1 MEPTDRRDSSD
12 SSLSPVPSPHHNSQ
26 RGLADTIAVAQPS
39 FMRNVEGVTN
49 QNSTISGG
57 AISAKNTTTT
67 TSSTS
72 EKVKKPRKRKEP
84 DPDGK
89 SKNEE
94 KTKKPRK
101 PRASNPDGTTATNKK
116 QKISTDTTVP
126 TSNTAAIQSRQP
138 TIRDLVSGYQSPKTT
153 PSLQQSTSNP
163 IKAEHLAPSP
173 LSSRPASSGQRFDPI
188 RGMLI
193 EDPAPTRVP
202 SQTSSPSLSRPLPA
216 SSVASLINPTMPPKS
231 TAPPLKPKEVLS
243 ASIPSRVTNTTPKSK
258 DPHSP
263 SVQSQASVT
272 APKPKEVHSITTSK
286 PTEVQSPSMRQPFSS
301 PAAKSVSGAVASS
314 LHPEIVKPAPP
325 PSIVHK
331 SASEVTTPGPQM
343 DSKPSSSA
351 ATPKAQRHSPP
362 AKRAAPKAT
371 GSGLLSSS
379 DLFGGSG
386 TSDDKTLRHGVD
398 IDIHIKLDPAG
409 GNTINMAQE
418 ILRKYG
424 ADALNPRAA
433 AHRDR
438 LLQVAAAANRLEQGS
453 GDDMSVDLDNADNDS
468 NDEMGG
474 TKDDHATG
482 SAVDGEK
489 PKRTRTKKAEEYDKE
504 DDFIDDT
511 ELAWEE
517 SAAVAKDGFFVYSG
531 PLIREDQNKA
541 DSAAPTRGR
550 GRGRGRGSRGGGVTH
565 AALAAKTT
573 DQSGTT
579 GTETTGG
586 RARGRGT
593 GTTRKPR
600 IKKADRERMEFEKM
614 QREQLASSMGSKML
628 ASAPPAT
635 ATAATS

>member
-1 MEPTDRRDSSD
+1 MEPTGRRDSSD
-12 SSLSPVPSPHHNSQ
+12 SSLSPVPSPHANSQ
-26 RGLADTIAVAQPS
+26 RGFADTIAVAQPS
-39 FMRNVEGVTN
+39 FMRNAEGVTN
-49 QNSTISGG
+49 QNSTIPGG
-57 AISAKNTTTT
+57 ALSAKNTTTT
-67 TSSTS
+67 TPSTS

-89 SKNEE
+89 LKNED
-94 KTKKPRK
+94 KIKKPRK
-101 PRASNPDGTTATNKK
+101 PRASNPDGTTAANKK
-116 QKISTDTTVP
+116 QKISADTTVP
-126 TSNTAAIQSRQP
+126 TSNNTAAIQSRQP
-138 TIRDLVSGYQSPKTT
+138 TIRDMVSGYQSPKTT

-163 IKAEHLAPSP
+163 IKTEHLAPAPSP
-173 LSSRPASSGQRFDPI
+173 LASRPASSGQRFDPI

-193 EDPAPTRVP
+193 EDPAPSRAS
-202 SQTSSPSLSRPLPA
+202 SQTSSPNLSRPPPA
-216 SSVASLINPTMPPKS
+216 SSVASLINPPMPPKS
-231 TAPPLKPKEVLS
+231 SAPPLKPKEVLS
-243 ASIPSRVTNTTPKSK
+243 TSIPSKVTSTTPKSR
-258 DPHSP
+258 DPYSP
-263 SVQSQASVT
+263 SVPSKASVT
-272 APKPKEVHSITTSK
+272 ALKPKEVQSITMSQ
-286 PTEVQSPSMRQPFSS
+286 PTEIQSPSMRQPFSS
-301 PAAKSVSGAVASS
+301 PAAKPVSAAVASS
-314 LHPEIVKPAPP
+314 LHPEIVKPVPP
-325 PSIVHK
+325 PSIIHK
-331 SASEVTTPGPQM
+331 SASEVVTPGPQM
-343 DSKPSSSA
+343 DSKPSSST

-379 DLFGGSG
+379 DLFGASGSP
-386 TSDDKTLRHGVD
+386 DDKALRHGVD

-474 TKDDHATG
+474 MKDDHTAG
-482 SAVDGEK
+482 SAADGEK

-541 DSAAPTRGR
+541 DRFVILTSLQIFMSNTSQRRTSTWKRTWSWSWKQGRRSHTRCTCSQNHR
-550 GRGRGRGSRGGGVTH
+550 PEWHTWY
-565 AALAAKTT
+565 
-573 DQSGTT
+573 
-579 GTETTGG
+579 
-586 RARGRGT
+586 
-593 GTTRKPR
+593 
-600 IKKADRERMEFEKM
+600 
-614 QREQLASSMGSKML
+614 
-628 ASAPPAT
+628 
-635 ATAATS
+635 